1 MFLYLSFLLINM
13 KIKGVGKHS
22 ELLHTAKY
30 IKSIVYG
37 GLDGI
42 ITTFAIVAGVA
53 GASLG
58 AKIILILGF
67 TNLIADGISMAA
79 GDYLSTKSEIES
91 HKNKMLWKSKKIRE
105 RFRLFDKSKSPM
117 KNATMTFIA
126 FVIFGFIPLLVY
138 VLQFF
143 YSNISNAFGIS
154 VVLTLLALFVL
165 GSVKSRITD
174 QNWLKSGVE
183 TLIIGGIA
191 ASAAYGIGFW
201 IASIV

>member
-1 MFLYLSFLLINM
+1 M
-13 KIKGVGKHS
+13 KIEGMSSKHN
-22 ELLHTAKY
+22 ELIHGAKY

-53 GASLG
+53 GAALS
-58 AKIILILGF
+58 ANIILILGF
-67 TNLIADGISMAA
+67 ANLIADGISMAA

-91 HKNKMLWKSKKIRE
+91 HKNKLLWKTKKLRE
-105 RFRLFDKSKSPM
+105 KLKLSDKTKSPV
-117 KNATMTFIA
+117 KNAIMTFIA

-143 YSNISNAFGIS
+143 YSNINNAFNVSIF
-154 VVLTLLALFVL
+154 LTLIALFVL
-165 GSVKSRITD
+165 GSVKSKIT
-174 QNWLKSGVE
+174 NKSWLLSGIE

-201 IASIV
+201 ISGLV